1 MGGKPYWTTEKVKE
15 GVLEVMKELNIDRM
29 PSRAEIMGIMG
40 GGIVQAIVRLGGSA
54 AVADMLGIKSKY
66 SRRAKKVYVYDEN
79 YNLLKEYPNSD
90 ALATNEGVTRY
101 SVDCCTRDFKEYVSK
116 EGKKYVYSFKKNLKR
131 EDRKIVPKRKYAL
144 NRTVYQYTNDEKL
157 IAKYNSITEAAE
169 KTGFKKGSIQ
179 ATCCTGS
186 RKTLFGYIFSYEPLL
201 KEKKEYKK
209 QKFVCRNQ
217 LCPLNRECQ
226 CMSEHVSTGKA
237 DCASKN
243 KITDKPKKLS
253 ASERFKMCYEGGGY
267 YG

>member
-1 MGGKPYWTTEKVKE
+1 MGGKAYWTTEKVKE

-40 GGIVQAIVRLGGSA
+40 SGIVQAIIRLGGSTV
-54 AVADMLGIKSKY
+54 VADMLGIKCKHFKKP
-66 SRRAKKVYVYDEN
+66 KKVYVYDEN
-79 YNLLKEYPNSD
+79 YNLLKEYPSSE
-90 ALATNEGVTRY
+90 ALAANEGVTRY
-101 SVDCCTRDFKEYVSK
+101 SVDCCTGDFKEYVSK
-116 EGKKYVYSFKKNLKR
+116 EGNNYVYSFNKNLKR
-131 EDRKIVPKRKYAL
+131 EDRKIAPKRKYVL
-144 NRTVYQYTNDEKL
+144 NRTIYQYTKDKKL

-179 ATCCTGS
+179 VTCCMGD
-186 RKTLFGYIFSYEPLL
+186 RRTLFGYIFSYEPIL
-201 KEKKEYKK
+201 KENKECKK

-237 DCASKN
+237 NCASKN

-253 ASERFKMCYEGGGY
+253 ADERYKLADRLM
-267 YG
+267 